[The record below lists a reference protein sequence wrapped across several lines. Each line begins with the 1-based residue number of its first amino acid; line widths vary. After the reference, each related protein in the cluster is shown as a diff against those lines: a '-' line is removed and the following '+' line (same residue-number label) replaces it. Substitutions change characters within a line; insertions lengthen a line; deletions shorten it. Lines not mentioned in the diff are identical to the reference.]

1 MLLGYFVQSATIND
15 MFDHFQKA
23 ALPRHDELGA
33 NRCVQMSYSY
43 HGDIVVS
50 PWSGSLEEGP
60 SVDGARFGFAH
71 GSDAT
76 ILAAMVGYLRRAKQ
90 SEDDVRKVMLEA
102 GAEVLSSKESSR
114 SYDSFTG
121 GMLSS
126 IATGEASHYYNE
138 ESMGLHALA
147 APITQVPGTLEEVGG
162 TALYTRGDPP
172 LLVFAQY
179 PLAKESPVT
188 AEFCQND
195 IPIMAKLA
203 CGLALGDY
211 RKDIRK
217 FLLREFV
224 GDEED

>member
-1 MLLGYFVQSATIND
+1 MLLGYFVRSATIND

-23 ALPRHDELGA
+23 ALPDPTLGA
-33 NRCVQMSYSY
+33 GRCIQMSYSY
-43 HGDIVVS
+43 PHGDIVVS
-50 PWSGSLEEGP
+50 SWSGSLEEGP
-60 SVDGARFGFAH
+60 SGDSARFGFAH
-71 GSDAT
+71 GNDT
-76 ILAAMVGYLRRAKQ
+76 MILAAMAGYLRRAGSSK
-90 SEDDVRKVMLEA
+90 DDVRKVMLEA
-102 GAEVLSSKESSR
+102 GADVLRNGEAPR

-121 GMLSS
+121 SMLSS

-138 ESMGLHALA
+138 EKLGLHALA

-162 TALYTRGDPP
+162 TALYTRGNPP

-179 PLAKESPVT
+179 PLAKESSVA
-188 AEFCQND
+188 AEFCPKD

-203 CGLALGDY
+203 CNLALGDY

-224 GDEED
+224 GGEED